1 MKKVLGLDIG
11 TNSIGFSLN
20 EIYIE
25 NEQTIFNEIVSNSI
39 IFSEYTPADKRREF
53 RSGRRRNERNS
64 RRKQIVRKLLCDF
77 NLADSLI
84 LTNPI
89 KYFNKL
95 SQNQNPY
102 LLREQAV
109 LGKNLSKDE
118 FIFSLYTIIS
128 RRGYSNQFKTED
140 SKDDGVING
149 AISKNRSKY
158 LQNNLAIPSL
168 VLLDKKKELEKDD
181 FINVAIRNK
190 KDNYNNSLDRELWQE
205 ELEKLLES
213 QKENKELFD
222 DIDKYET
229 FKSKLLNGVNENSL
243 GQFKQRALKSM
254 EGMVGYCS
262 FYNAHHENAQK
273 RVSKSHISSIE
284 FTLRQRIENSILGN
298 LIFNSKTGE
307 VFIPSQE
314 EVDNTIEL
322 WLKKPPTQ
330 TINTKNIFDKAGL
343 KNIKI
348 KTAQKQDDT
357 ILDIKLHT
365 KLLQIFKEA
374 NIDIFDKHRDL
385 YTKVLEKIHYFV
397 NKEQIAKEIKEKVDT
412 QKLLS
417 DEVIEKLSKVDKG
430 TKESYASFSLLFI
443 DEILQKLKDGK
454 SYHDSLSE
462 LGYFKKYL
470 NMKAYDYLPPLN
482 PSFDDIKW
490 LEKNISNFKREH
502 LFYQP
507 LVSPNVKRVISI
519 LRRLINDI
527 VKRYGKIDQIIIET
541 TRDLNTDREKDKIK
555 KSQEQNRKEITE
567 AKKLL
572 ESCEYEL
579 TNKNIER
586 ARLFKEQ
593 TNAIERARLLK
604 EQKSKCLY
612 SGEPLTL
619 EEALDETQT
628 EVEHFIPRSKIW
640 INSYKNKILVL
651 KKHNQNKS
659 DKHPVSYLK
668 SNNMWENFQDRVKET
683 LHNQNKVFWLT
694 DEENINKYWEKEN
707 LEDRF
712 LNDTKSATKII
723 SNYLE
728 HYLYPK
734 QNEHGKGESN
744 LNVIRVTGKAIN
756 ELKRLWGIDKVQP
769 KNESDKKDRDTN
781 YHHTIDAIV
790 ISLLNSSS
798 KKALNDF
805 FKQNEN
811 GYKTKAILEK
821 LKERF
826 PKTKDGIPLVD
837 FVKQKVK
844 KYENEELYVCPMIK
858 KRDNIVGFKDGNI
871 KLYWD
876 EDKKEFHQID
886 KKPVDKNLL
895 FDQNAKDVK
904 DSEVEKR
911 VNDLVESLDLP
922 KQNNIKEA
930 IINYKEKL
938 LSTRKQ
944 IKNLKIQIKELDNN
958 LPQKKGYID
967 TPQTLEI
974 KEQIEVLE
982 KEKKAQEDIQNEPC
996 YFFTKKGQKQI
1007 IKNIKVKTKSASK
1020 VDSIIITDKSKKD
1033 RVQRLSPEI
1042 YESLKSNQTPFVA
1055 KLNDSTLNVDL
1066 FNTQK
1071 GQVVGL
1077 NYFSSIKND
1086 IPTKINEKKLQLIE
1100 DFDDKITIQKGDL
1113 LEIENLKDNTKKYF
1127 VFNGGGEVSGSNNKV
1142 KTKPINTKSKVE
1154 VKFTANKDL
1163 LIKKVNIDFYG
1174 KISYE

>member
-25 NEQTIFNEIVSNSI
+25 NEQTIFNEMVSNSI
-39 IFSEYTPADKRREF
+39 IFSEYIKAEDRRSF

-64 RRKQIVRKLLCDF
+64 RRKQIVRKLIYDF
-77 NLADSLI
+77 NLADRSI
-84 LTNPI
+84 LSNPI

-109 LGKNLSKDE
+109 LGKNLNKDE
-118 FIFSLYTIIS
+118 FTFSLYTIIS
-128 RRGYSNQFKTED
+128 RRGYSNQFKAED
-140 SKDDGVING
+140 SKDDGVINE

-168 VLLDKKKELEKDD
+168 VLLDKKAELEKNN

-222 DIDKYET
+222 DINKYET

-243 GQFKQRALKSM
+243 GQFEQRALKSM
-254 EGMVGYCS
+254 ESMVGYCS
-262 FYNAHHENAQK
+262 FYNAHHKNAQK

-284 FTLRQRIENSILGN
+284 LTLRQRIENSILGN

-307 VFIPSQE
+307 IFTPSKE
-314 EVDNTIEL
+314 EIENTIEF
-322 WLKKPPTQ
+322 WLKKPATQ

-357 ILDIKLHT
+357 ILDIKLHAQ
-365 KLLQIFKEA
+365 LLQIFKDV

-385 YTKVLEKIHYFV
+385 YTKILEKIHYFV
-397 NKEQIAKEIKEKVDT
+397 NKEQIVKEIKEKVDT

-417 DEVIEKLSKVDKG
+417 DDVIVKLSKVDKG

-443 DEILQKLKDGK
+443 DEILQKLKEGK

-470 NMKAYDYLPPLN
+470 DMKAYDYLPPLN

-507 LVSPNVKRVISI
+507 LVSPNVKRIISI
-519 LRRLINDI
+519 LRRLVNDI
-527 VKRYGKIDQIIIET
+527 IKRYGNIDQITIET
-541 TRDLNTDREKDKIK
+541 SRDLNTDREKEKIK
-555 KSQEQNRKEITE
+555 ETQKQSKKEINE
-567 AKKLL
+567 AEKLL
-572 ESCEYEL
+572 LAEGYKSSS
-579 TNKNIER
+579 KN
-586 ARLFKEQ
+586 
-593 TNAIERARLLK
+593 IERARLLK

-659 DKHPVSYLK
+659 DKHPISYLK

-694 DEENINKYWEKEN
+694 DEENINNNWKKEN

-723 SNYLE
+723 ANYLE

-734 QNEHGKGESN
+734 QNEYGKGDTN
-744 LNVIRVTGKAIN
+744 LNVVRVTGKAIN
-756 ELKRLWGIDKVQP
+756 ELKRLWGINKVQP
-769 KNESDKKDRDTN
+769 KNESNKKDRDTN

-811 GYKTKAILEK
+811 GYKTKVILEN

-826 PKTKDGIPLVD
+826 PKTKDGMSLVD

-858 KRDNIVGFKDGNI
+858 KRNNIVGFKDGNI

-876 EDKKEFHQID
+876 KDKKEFHQID
-886 KKPVDKNLL
+886 KKSVDKNLL
-895 FDQNAKDVK
+895 FDQNGKDVK

-911 VNDLVESLDLP
+911 VSDLVEALDLP

-930 IINYKEKL
+930 ILNYKEKL

-944 IKNLKIQIKELDNN
+944 IKNFEKQIKELKSN
-958 LPQKKGYID
+958 LPNKKNYID
-967 TPQTLEI
+967 TPQTFEI
-974 KEQIEVLE
+974 KKQIEVLE
-982 KEKKAQEDIQNEPC
+982 KEKKTQEDIQNEPC
-996 YFFTKKGQKQI
+996 YFLTKKAKKQI
-1007 IKNIKVKTKSASK
+1007 IRNIKVKTKSVTK
-1020 VDSIIITDKSKKD
+1020 VDSIIITDKSEKN
-1033 RVQRLSPEI
+1033 RVQRLSTET
-1042 YESLKSNQTPFVA
+1042 YENLKLNKTPFVA

-1066 FNTQK
+1066 VNTQK

-1086 IPTKINEKKLQLIE
+1086 IPTKINEKKLHLIE
-1100 DFDDKITIQKGDL
+1100 TFHDKVTIQKGDS

-1127 VFNGGGEVSGSNNKV
+1127 VFNGGGNIAGGNNKIEV
-1142 KTKPINTKSKVE
+1142 KPINKKDDKRLFITL
-1154 VKFTANKDL
+1154 NKTNSA
-1163 LIKKVNIDFYG
+1163 KKVNIDFYG